1 MTISPKAIYAHD
13 NSRIAQFSMF
23 NELVEIKNLGEV
35 SFKNIIFVIY
45 RGFMHIMSEYPM
57 RILGKLN
64 EKIFAVL
71 ENVST
76 KFLCY
81 IHTFHGNKETENM
94 DTAEC
99 INCLGFLNSNNCLL
113 VI

>member
-64 EKIFAVL
+64 EKFFAVL

-76 KFLCY
+76 TFLCY
-81 IHTFHGNKETENM
+81 MPSISLFLFKTISLKETLKNL
-94 DTAEC
+94 
-99 INCLGFLNSNNCLL
+99 IFLGFS
-113 VI
+113 V